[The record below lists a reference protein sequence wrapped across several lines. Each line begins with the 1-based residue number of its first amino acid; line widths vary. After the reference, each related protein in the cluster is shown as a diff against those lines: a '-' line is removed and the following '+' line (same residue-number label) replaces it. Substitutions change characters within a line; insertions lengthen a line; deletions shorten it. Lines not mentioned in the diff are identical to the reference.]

1 MPEAVVKAL
10 DYGVLGLCTVMVVY
24 TAWIIYKEQKQD
36 KEPRKGIIIFCS
48 LFMIFCLALALLN
61 AWVQV
66 KESKMEQKVIDYRGK
81 LDRLD
86 DLLDAKLE
94 GEVDRIRSGTASED
108 MIENSVERLKNVISE
123 ARKTL
128 SEESR

>member
-1 MPEAVVKAL
+1 
-10 DYGVLGLCTVMVVY
+10 
-24 TAWIIYKEQKQD
+24 
-36 KEPRKGIIIFCS
+36 
-48 LFMIFCLALALLN
+48 LALLN